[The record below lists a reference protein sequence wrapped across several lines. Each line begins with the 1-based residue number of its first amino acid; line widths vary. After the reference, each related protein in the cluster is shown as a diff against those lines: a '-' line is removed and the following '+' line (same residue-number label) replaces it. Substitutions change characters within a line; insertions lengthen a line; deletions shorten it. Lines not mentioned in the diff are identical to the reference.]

1 MKKFVTATL
10 LTLSVISAH
19 AEIDPSALPST
30 LARTMKAMSNDL
42 KTITTQGNNSQM
54 NSNSATLADEFVQL
68 VLHSKDFTPDSIS
81 SLSAD
86 KQAAAKAEYDKAL
99 DQTADL
105 GRQLASA
112 FRANNNTLAAALLN
126 QLVQAKKDGHSQ
138 FKD

>member
-1 MKKFVTATL
+1 MKKFITATL
-10 LTLSVISAH
+10 VTLSVLAAH
-19 AEIDPSALPST
+19 ADIDSSALPST

-42 KTITTQGNNSQM
+42 KTITTQGSNPQM

-68 VLHSKDFTPDSIS
+68 VVHAKDFTPDSIS
-81 SLSAD
+81 SLSGD

-112 FRANNNTLAAALLN
+112 FRANNNAHAAALLN
-126 QLVQAKKDGHSQ
+126 QLVQAKKDGHNQ